1 MGSKIKVLVVGAT
14 GKMGSEVVRT
24 LAIQPDLDLVGAV
37 DPSHYGADIGQIALG
52 AQNNIKIERDLQ
64 QALTECEPD
73 VVVDFTR
80 PEGLFGRIQT
90 VLNAGVSPVV
100 GTTGLSQAELADLAE
115 ICQRKKVGALI
126 APNFAIGAILMMQFA
141 QVASRF
147 FQDVEIIEMHHP
159 NKVDAPSGTA
169 IKTAEMILESREGL
183 NKGAS
188 GAESVQGVRG
198 GDLGG
203 IRIHS
208 VRLTGLVAHQEVIFG
223 GAGQTLTIRH
233 DSLNRES
240 FMPGVMLGIREV
252 RHLPG
257 LVYGLDQL
265 IAHHHT
271 S

>member
-1 MGSKIKVLVVGAT
+1 MSSKIKVLVVGAS

-24 LAIQPDLDLVGAV
+24 LVVQPDMVLVGAV
-37 DPSHYGADIGQIALG
+37 DSSHYGADIGELVLSSK
-52 AQNNIKIERDLQ
+52 NNVRVERDLQ

-90 VLNAGVSPVV
+90 VLNAGIPPVV
-100 GTTGLSQAELADLAE
+100 GTTGLSQAELVDLADL
-115 ICQRKKVGALI
+115 CQRQKIGALI

-141 QVASRF
+141 QEASRF
-147 FQDVEIIEMHHP
+147 FRDVEIIEMHHP

-169 IKTAEMILESREGL
+169 IKTAEMILESRESL
-183 NKGAS
+183 NTGAS
-188 GAESVQGVRG
+188 GTESVQGVRG

-208 VRLTGLVAHQEVIFG
+208 IRLTGLVAHQEVIFG
-223 GAGQTLTIRH
+223 GPGQTLTIRH

-252 RHLPG
+252 RQLPG